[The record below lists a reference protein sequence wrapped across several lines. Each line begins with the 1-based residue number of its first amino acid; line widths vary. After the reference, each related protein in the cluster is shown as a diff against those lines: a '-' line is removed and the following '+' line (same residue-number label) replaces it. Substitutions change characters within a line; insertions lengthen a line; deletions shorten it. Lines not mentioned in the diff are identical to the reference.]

1 MRTIYLKNIHKKVIK
16 AYTYN
21 NKNTRGKFFMEYA
34 KDEVFQIRYNT
45 NLNRLQI
52 GHERWTNRLLKTMKR
67 HKLITTAIISFFM
80 FSTVNVIMIYNFM
93 KILQNI

>member
-1 MRTIYLKNIHKKVIK
+1 
-16 AYTYN
+16 
-21 NKNTRGKFFMEYA
+21 MEYA

-52 GHERWTNRLLKTMKR
+52 GHERWTSRLLKSMKK
-67 HKLITTAIISFFM
+67 HKLITTTAIAFFM

-93 KILQNI
+93 KILQSV

>member
-1 MRTIYLKNIHKKVIK
+1 
-16 AYTYN
+16 
-21 NKNTRGKFFMEYA
+21 MEYA

-52 GHERWTNRLLKTMKR
+52 GNERWTSRLLKSIKK
-67 HKLITTAIISFFM
+67 HKLITTTVIAFVM
-80 FSTVNVIMIYNFM
+80 FSTANIIMIFNFM